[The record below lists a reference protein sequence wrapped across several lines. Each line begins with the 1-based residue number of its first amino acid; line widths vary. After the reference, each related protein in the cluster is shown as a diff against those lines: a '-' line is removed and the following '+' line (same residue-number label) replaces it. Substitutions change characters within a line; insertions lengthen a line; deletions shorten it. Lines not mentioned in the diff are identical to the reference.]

1 MKNKDSCLKLKDQA
15 NQMLTLKRVI
25 GFTSKTCP
33 DIKII
38 DSRSFFACGKNL
50 IGANVALKSQRI

>member
-1 MKNKDSCLKLKDQA
+1 MKSKADSQNMTDQA

-38 DSRSFFACGKNL
+38 DDRVFFACGKNL
-50 IGANVALKSQRI
+50 ISANVS